1 MTITTVL
8 SVAPMEV
15 PTRPSNGHG
24 SKWSNRWRQPNMK
37 RLWNTMKRLG
47 GNFQAIA
54 STQATQG
61 SCCHPREYP
70 TEPLRRLHAPHEHP
84 LQPGNHPAEQAP
96 QWTTSSG
103 TRHVPSPTSRAT
115 KPGPF
120 PIRIT
125 CVESVFQLKVRPD
138 SGFPGALR
146 IGNRSSEEC
155 LGLYVVSEGHWSECG
170 IYNWYNW

>member
-1 MTITTVL
+1 
-8 SVAPMEV
+8 
-15 PTRPSNGHG
+15 
-24 SKWSNRWRQPNMK
+24 
-37 RLWNTMKRLG
+37 MKRLG

-54 STQATQG
+54 STQATQS

-170 IYNWYNW
+170 IYNWYNWYNW

>member
-1 MTITTVL
+1 
-8 SVAPMEV
+8 
-15 PTRPSNGHG
+15 
-24 SKWSNRWRQPNMK
+24 MK
-37 RLWNTMKRLG
+37 CLG
-47 GNFQAIA
+47 GNFQAIP

-84 LQPGNHPAEQAP
+84 LQPGNHPAELAP
-96 QWTTSSG
+96 QWTPSSG
-103 TRHVPSPTSRAT
+103 TRHVPSPTYSRAT

-120 PIRIT
+120 PIRMT

-146 IGNRSSEEC
+146 IFWKQK
-155 LGLYVVSEGHWSECG
+155 LGGMFLGYMWFQRVIGPNAVFTIGTIGTIGSQCCPVT
-170 IYNWYNW
+170 